1 MTINKRP
8 NWFVDNV
15 EANDDYTL
23 LLTFITGEI
32 KLFDFKPLLDDNY
45 FEPLKNIAFFK
56 KAHISGRSVI
66 WNDEIDIA
74 PEYLYENG
82 VLVK

>member
-45 FEPLKNIAFFK
+45 FGLIN
-56 KAHISGRSVI
+56 
-66 WNDEIDIA
+66 
-74 PEYLYENG
+74 
-82 VLVK
+82 